1 MIAEK
6 QKALELALDNIERDF
21 GKGAI
26 MLLGEAAR
34 AQGEYEALPTGSL
47 SLDLALGRGGV
58 PPGRLI

>member
-26 MLLGEAAR
+26 MLLGE
-34 AQGEYEALPTGSL
+34 YIWKILLGS
-47 SLDLALGRGGV
+47 
-58 PPGRLI
+58 